1 MVQTKSDE
9 TILTDLR
16 EKGQSP
22 WLDSLSRDML
32 KNGSLKKWISQGLS
46 GMTSNPS
53 IFEKSI
59 TGSKAY
65 DAQIKPLLKSERQT
79 FEIYDALTISDIQK
93 ACDAFLPL
101 FKKTNGEH
109 GFVSLE
115 VSPVLA
121 YREEETVIEARR
133 LWKLIKRPNLMVKIP
148 STPQGIN
155 AVRRCIAEGISI
167 NITLMFSQKHF
178 KETARAYIE
187 GLKAYSKKNKDL
199 SRIYSVASIFVSRI
213 DTLVDKKLDELI
225 KTQGKENALAFKGK
239 AALANCAFIYQNF
252 EEILGSDE
260 FKKLQSRN
268 KANIQKVLWASTST
282 KNPSYPELMYVEPLI
297 APHTVNTMPEKTLE
311 SFYAKGSV
319 EKKSILRDI
328 KSAQSVVSQLLSWG
342 IDLEKMGD
350 ELQKDGARL
359 FSQSFDD
366 LMASLEKKRFSISNR
381 PKPAVKVKFQVQNN
395 LLDTFSA
402 RIANF
407 QSNQFVEKFWKSESL
422 LWSSDEA
429 HQKVIQNR
437 LGWLKSAEWML
448 GKLHEI
454 DFVEKELSR
463 NGIKD
468 IVLLGMG
475 GSSLAPEVMNAILP
489 KAFSKRKF
497 HILDTTDPGT
507 IAGVEK
513 KINVKN
519 SLFIVASKSGGTIE
533 TLSQFNYFWRQVAKK
548 NPKNPGSNFIAITDP
563 GSSLQKLA
571 EDKNFRHIFLNPQDI
586 GGRYSAVSFFGLV
599 PAAFVG
605 IDVRKLI
612 QKTRECI
619 VLSQEKDLSRNIPFY
634 LGFVLGDLS
643 CQNRDKLTFW
653 STPSLQPFEPW
664 LEQLIAESTGKE
676 GKGIVPV
683 IQEKPGSSDVY
694 GSDRVFVLFKL
705 KGEKAIELER
715 RKKDL
720 LKKGFPVIE
729 IEWNDRWSLGY
740 DFLAWELAVASA
752 SAWMRI
758 NPFDEP
764 NVKES
769 KDNTAKILEKLKNT
783 KNFPSTQNSKSFK
796 DLCKEA
802 VPGKYL
808 ALLVYGE
815 RNAANQKAF
824 AELQAHLRDK
834 LRVPVLVGFG
844 PRYLHSIGQLYKG
857 GSPAGIFAI
866 FITKDQKDFQV
877 PEAFYTFGELKKSQA
892 LGDFQAFDSRK
903 WPVSW
908 IELSANYATTLTNSY
923 SE

>member
-1 MVQTKSDE
+1 MVQMKTE
-9 TILTDLR
+9 NTILTELR
-16 EKGQSP
+16 DKGQSP

-32 KNGSLKKWISQGLS
+32 KNGSLKKWIKQGLG

-53 IFEKSI
+53 IFEKAI
-59 TGSKAY
+59 NGSKSY
-65 DAQIKPLLKSERQT
+65 DAQIKPLLKTKKQI
-79 FEIYDALTISDIQK
+79 FDIYDALTISDIQK

-133 LWKLIKRPNLMVKIP
+133 LWKLVKRPNLMVKIP
-148 STPQGIN
+148 STPEGIK
-155 AVRRCIAEGISI
+155 AIRRCIAEGISI
-167 NITLMFSQKHF
+167 NITLMFSRKHYQ
-178 KETARAYIE
+178 ETAQAYIQ
-187 GLKAYSKKNKDL
+187 GLQEFAKKSKDL
-199 SRIYSVASIFVSRI
+199 SRIHSVASVFVSRI
-213 DTLVDKKLDELI
+213 DTLVDKKLDELV
-225 KTQGKENALAFKGK
+225 TSQGKKEALSLKAG
-239 AALANCAFIYQNF
+239 AALANCSLIYQDFQSAFNS
-252 EEILGSDE
+252 ES
-260 FKKLQSRN
+260 FKKLQNQN

-311 SFYAKGSV
+311 SFYGKGSV
-319 EKKSILRDI
+319 DKKSILEDASAAQETI
-328 KSAQSVVSQLLSWG
+328 KKLLSLG
-342 IDLEKMGD
+342 VDLEKIGD
-350 ELQKDGARL
+350 ELQKEGARL

-366 LMASLEKKRFSISNR
+366 LMASLEKKRAIVSHK
-381 PKPAVKVKFQVQNN
+381 PKSAVKVKFQIHKN
-395 LLDTFSA
+395 FSDGFSS
-402 RIANF
+402 RLRNF
-407 QSNQFVEKFWKSESL
+407 QDDQFVEKFWKSEPL
-422 LWSSDEA
+422 LWSSEEG
-429 HQKVIQNR
+429 HQKVIKNR
-437 LGWLKSAEWML
+437 LGWLKSADWML

-454 DFVEKELSR
+454 DFIEKELSR
-463 NGIKD
+463 DGIKD

-489 KAFSKRKF
+489 KVSSKRKF

-507 IAGVEK
+507 IAGVQK
-513 KINVKN
+513 KINFKT

-533 TLSQFNYFWRQVAKK
+533 TLSQFNYFWEQVSKK
-548 NPKNPGSNFIAITDP
+548 NSQNPGAHFIAITDP

-571 EDKNFRHIFLNPQDI
+571 EAKKFRHIFLNPQDI

-599 PAAFVG
+599 PACFVG
-605 IDVRKLI
+605 IDIRKLI

-619 VLSQEKDLSRNIPFY
+619 ALSREKDLKKNIPFY
-634 LGFVLGDLS
+634 LGFILGDLAS
-643 CQNRDKLTFW
+643 QNRDKLTFW
-653 STPSLQPFEPW
+653 STASLQPFEPW

-683 IQEKPGSSDVY
+683 IQEKPGNPDVY
-694 GSDRVFVLFKL
+694 GADRVFVLFKL
-705 KGEKAIELER
+705 QGEKALELEN
-715 RKKDL
+715 RKKEL

-729 IEWNDRWSLGY
+729 VEWTDRWSLGY

-752 SAWMRI
+752 SAWLKI

-769 KDNTAKILEKLKNT
+769 KDNTAKILEGLKST
-783 KNFPSTQNSKSFK
+783 KSFPSTQSSKSFK
-796 DLCKEA
+796 LLCQEA

-815 RNAANQKAF
+815 RSAANQEAF
-824 AELQAHLRDK
+824 AKFQARLRDRLK
-834 LRVPVLVGFG
+834 IPVLVGFG

-857 GSPAGIFAI
+857 GAPAGIFAI
-866 FITKDQKDFQV
+866 FISKDQKDFKV

-908 IELSANYATTLTNSY
+908 NELSNNVSFKNDGLM
-923 SE
+923 